1 MTVPK
6 PPAGLRAAG
15 KRLWSATLEEYE
27 LAEHERE
34 LLLQACRTADALDAL
49 QKVLERDGVLNESAQ
64 GTRVHPALPELRQQR
79 ITFARLV
86 AALGLE
92 TGVVEEEGKAP
103 KHQRRAPRGTYG
115 IKGVVS

>member
-1 MTVPK
+1 MADKAK

-15 KRLWSATLEEYE
+15 KRLWCDTLEDFD
-27 LAEHERE
+27 LAEHERG
-34 LLLQACRTADALDAL
+34 LLLQACRTADSLDEL
-49 QKVLERDGVLNESAQ
+49 QKVLERDGVLNESSQ
-64 GTRVHPALPELRQQR
+64 GVRVHPALPELRQQR

-92 TGVVEEEGKAP
+92 SGVQEDEAP
-103 KHQRRAPRGTYG
+103 KQQRRSVRGTYG

>member
-1 MTVPK
+1 MADKAK

-15 KRLWSATLEEYE
+15 KRLWSDTLEDFD
-27 LAEHERE
+27 LAEHERG
-34 LLLQACRTADALDAL
+34 LLLQACRTADSLDEL
-49 QKVLERDGVLNESAQ
+49 QKVLERDGVLNESSQ

-92 TGVVEEEGKAP
+92 SGVQEDEAP
-103 KHQRRAPRGTYG
+103 KQQRRSVRGTYG

>member
-1 MTVPK
+1 MVDEVK
-6 PPAGLRAAG
+6 PPRGLRAAG
-15 KRLWSATLEEYE
+15 KRLWIDTLEDFD
-27 LAEHERE
+27 LAEHERG
-34 LLLQACRTADALDAL
+34 LLLQACRTADALDEL
-49 QKVLERDGVLNESAQ
+49 QKVLDRDGVLNESPQ

-92 TGVVEEEGKAP
+92 SGVQDEDTTKQ
-103 KHQRRAPRGTYG
+103 QRRGVRGTYG